1 MMLWLKMGV
10 NTMQILKLGTPPG
23 EPRTA
28 TSTAVS
34 FSSSPAHSCC
44 FSPLPSLSLLGLF
57 LPSIF
62 TPCPP
67 PRSVGSVR
75 HLLLGFEWRDPS
87 WGWYPNGAR
96 PAWNTAPANGHAQP
110 CLPSVPSSRG
120 VREMIIVILRNECL
134 VFNNDI
140 RYFSWH
146 KSVSKNQNLYSLI
159 QHRRSISAAQQTK
172 NAAGAQKH

>member
-1 MMLWLKMGV
+1 
-10 NTMQILKLGTPPG
+10 MQILKLGTTPG

-34 FSSSPAHSCC
+34 FTAHSCC

-67 PRSVGSVR
+67 PALWDRYGIFSSVLSGEIPAVR
-75 HLLLGFEWRDPS
+75 A
-87 WGWYPNGAR
+87 WGRYPNGAR
-96 PAWNTAPANGHAQP
+96 PAWNTAPANEHAQP

-140 RYFSWH
+140 LYSSWH
-146 KSVSKNQNLYSLI
+146 NRVSKNQNLYSLI